1 MQVLL
6 CLARRA
12 PAVVTKDELFRD
24 VWQGVFVTDEA
35 LTFVIWELRKALGDD
50 ARRPRF
56 IETIPKRGYRLIG
69 SPSFEEGPVA
79 SELPVKPPTR
89 RARGVG
95 LFAGAFGL
103 VVGIGIATWSWV
115 RDGDLPEVRFH
126 ERDWVLM
133 ANFENRTGE
142 PLFDGSLDYV
152 LEQELMGST
161 FVNVAPRE
169 RIEDTLRLM
178 RRPLDTEI
186 DVDLS
191 REIALRDGGI
201 RAILAGR
208 IEKAAT
214 EYLLSV
220 RVVDPASGA
229 TVSSLSARADGRE
242 EVLPSL
248 RGLSDRL
255 RQVLGEEL
263 PVGDSLMTLRR
274 ATTRSLE
281 ALQLFS
287 RALEFADQDKWL
299 PARELL
305 ERAVR
310 EDPEFASAH
319 IWLAH
324 AMSNLGN
331 GNAVPHYEKAFAL
344 AEGLP
349 DRERYFILGSYYS
362 RHLGDDEKA
371 VQAFEILTELYPDDY
386 WAAHKL
392 ANAYSRLG
400 RYREA
405 GACQLRLADLRPHGF
420 SENLQ
425 AVFYLLKIEGRR
437 VTDTLYFQ
445 RAKALATLET
455 ATRFPEG
462 VAELELVPAWEY
474 WMDGDLP
481 RTLEEVERAARLA
494 ESWPSPAATYLVEF
508 VGRAYLDLGMIQ
520 AAESRFGAAPDED
533 RRNYLLAQ
541 AALARG
547 DEDSFVRYVS
557 GVDIAS
563 HLRTHWMDAS
573 AVALSRGTGVLSAA
587 RAERVAS
594 VLDAMQRDSLPDLLR
609 EWVRDFST
617 AARGELLLARGRAG
631 EAIPLLEE
639 AVEELRPRPRPVFF
653 LAVESL
659 AEAWEREGN
668 RERARQVLAEA
679 ARQKNQAFD
688 DGLFWMRVQL
698 RLAELDRSLGR
709 HREAREIES
718 ELRRLLVYADRDHAI
733 LRGIDRLSRAPI
745 RTADGAST
753 EGPAGSKETLILP

>member
-1 MQVLL
+1 MQVLV

-35 LTFVIWELRKALGDD
+35 LTYVIWELRKALGDD

-56 IETIPKRGYRLIG
+56 IETIPKRGYRLLGLPG
-69 SPSFEEGPVA
+69 SEEDPVA
-79 SELPVKPPTR
+79 SELPVKPPAA
-89 RARGVG
+89 RAPG
-95 LFAGAFGL
+95 LRLLAGAFGL
-103 VVGIGIATWSWV
+103 VVGVGIATWSWV
-115 RDGDLPEVRFH
+115 RDGDLPAVRFH

-142 PLFDGSLDYV
+142 ALFDGSLDYV
-152 LEQELMGST
+152 LEQELMRSA
-161 FVNVAPRE
+161 FVNVAPRG

-208 IEKAAT
+208 IEEVAT

-229 TVSSLSARADGRE
+229 TVSNLSARAEKQG
-242 EVLPSL
+242 EVLQSF
-248 RGLSDRL
+248 RGLSERI

-287 RALEFADQDKWL
+287 RALEFSDQDKWL
-299 PARELL
+299 PASELL
-305 ERAVR
+305 ERAVH

-331 GNAVPHYEKAFAL
+331 GKAGPHYEKAFAL
-344 AEGLP
+344 ADGLP

-386 WAAHKL
+386 WAVHKL

-405 GACQLRLADLRPHGF
+405 GACQLQLADLRPHGF
-420 SENLQ
+420 LENLE

-437 VTDTLYFQ
+437 VTDTRYFQ

-455 ATRFPEG
+455 ATRFPEE
-462 VAELELVPAWEY
+462 VAELELLLAQEY
-474 WMDGDLP
+474 WMEGDLP
-481 RTLEEVERAARLA
+481 RTLEEVERVARLA
-494 ESWPSPAATYLVEF
+494 ESRPSPAATYLVEF

-520 AAESRFGAAPDED
+520 AAESRFGAAPDEN

-547 DEDSFVRYVS
+547 DESSFVRYVS

-563 HLRTHWMDAS
+563 HLRTYWMDAS
-573 AVALSRGTGVLSAA
+573 AVALSRGTGILSPA

-594 VLDAMQRDSLPDLLR
+594 VLDAMQRGPLPDPLR

-639 AVEELRPRPRPVFF
+639 AVEQLRPRPRPVFF

-659 AEAWEREGN
+659 ADAWEREGN

-679 ARQKNQAFD
+679 ARHKNQAFD

-709 HREAREIES
+709 HREAQEIEI
-718 ELRRLLVYADRDHAI
+718 ELRRLLVYADRDHTI

-753 EGPAGSKETLILP
+753 ERLAGSKENLILP